1 MPAWSLK
8 CIGLGHVGVPF
19 TKMLPRD
26 PVVDPKKLVKH
37 NSIVYDNIEKYEY
50 KTTKNRRYASWS
62 EN

>member
-1 MPAWSLK
+1 M